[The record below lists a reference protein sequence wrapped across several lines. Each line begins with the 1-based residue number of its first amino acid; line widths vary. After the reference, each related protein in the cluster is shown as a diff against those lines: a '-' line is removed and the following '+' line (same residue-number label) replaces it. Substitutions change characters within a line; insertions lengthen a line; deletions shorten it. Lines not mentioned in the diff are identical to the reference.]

1 MLGLTVRG
9 AGGQL
14 PAGGAGRATANL
26 ADLQDATIGLQ
37 LQADLVLGGRVAVLE
52 HVGACLAQGD
62 LDVMGAVLVHA
73 DGQQARADTWR
84 ATGTERPSRGSDR
97 ASSSCTASSSPFPT
111 SLACPP
117 LTTIGPSNQRE
128 LLERDHLDA

>member
-9 AGGQL
+9 AAGQL